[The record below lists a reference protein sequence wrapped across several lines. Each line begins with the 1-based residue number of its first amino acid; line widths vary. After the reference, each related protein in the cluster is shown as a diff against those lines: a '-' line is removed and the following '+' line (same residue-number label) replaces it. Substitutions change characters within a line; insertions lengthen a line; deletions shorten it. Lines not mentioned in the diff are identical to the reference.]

1 MDIGL
6 LNEGNANPQN
16 SMTAI
21 TEEIASLQALIDMAH
36 EQYWRPLGAP
46 LFNNQSEYASYVC
59 KLELSIQALEAQVW
73 GNC

>member
-36 EQYWRPLGAP
+36 EQYWRPLGAT
-46 LFNNQSEYASYVC
+46 SS
-59 KLELSIQALEAQVW
+59 
-73 GNC
+73 